1 MLRIQA
7 TYFALLSLA
16 LCGTSTAY
24 SLDRPEVPKTAK
36 KLDAAGITAL
46 YENRRA
52 TYNNLTHDVSLTGE
66 IFYDL
71 SAKVMFG
78 TYVWNKKDKGL
89 FTGKIWTKGDKF
101 CNKPDK
107 GKQECLD
114 VYLDGQTYYEV
125 GDDGR
130 VTSVD
135 TILENPP
142 KLPASA
148 KQVKPD
154 EFISA
159 SSGKRVFVTV
169 FDFDKPVVADLK
181 WDWKKK
187 RVTGKFIYGGT
198 KQGKVDT
205 KISVDGDTICG
216 INKGEKTKNCYT
228 YYLDAGGFY
237 EMTSDGKMHA
247 FSTFQ

>member
-1 MLRIQA
+1 MRRSLWA
-7 TYFALLSLA
+7 LAAYFV
-16 LCGTSTAY
+16 CFTSISH
-24 SLDRPEVPKTAK
+24 SLDRPEVPASAK
-36 KLDAAGITAL
+36 KLDAAGIAEL
-46 YENRRA
+46 YQGRRA
-52 TYNNLTHDVSLTGE
+52 TFNNLTNDVSLTGE
-66 IFYDL
+66 IFYGL
-71 SAKVMFG
+71 TAKVMFG
-78 TYVWNKKDKGL
+78 TYIWNKKDKGL

-114 VYLDGQTYYEV
+114 VFLDGTTYYEV
-125 GDDGR
+125 GEDGR

-142 KLPASA
+142 QFPSSA

-154 EFISA
+154 EFITVSN
-159 SSGKRVFVTV
+159 GKRVFVTV
-169 FDFDKPVVADLK
+169 FDLDKPVAADLK

-187 RVTGKFIYGGT
+187 RVTGNFIYGGT
-198 KQGKVDT
+198 KKGKVDT
-205 KISVDGDTICG
+205 KISVEGDTVCG

-247 FSTFQ
+247 WSSFQ